1 MLDEASSGQSVDLN
15 AGNMGPAQAW
25 RDCGRDV
32 LNFVQH
38 ILPAA
43 KESTDFLLPWVP
55 EGTKPAVKVVG
66 VGHSFGGNAQVQ
78 AAAKRP
84 DLFESL
90 FLVDPMCPPRA
101 VSKAEWEANPME
113 GYSLSP
119 GALKRRTAWKNI
131 EEARA
136 LMSKSP
142 FYQTWH
148 KDAFEI
154 WLTHGLMDDG
164 KQIVLATPGWSE
176 AAIFCEPEGPGRGWD
191 VLPTLPMPVGFILEK
206 AALAT
211 LGEDKTREMVWRA
224 PRSRNERFM
233 HAGHLITQ
241 EQPDDTADA
250 LWRFLATV
258 EAGKWPSGV
267 PAARM

>member
-15 AGNMGPAQAW
+15 AGHMGPAQSW
-25 RDCGRDV
+25 RDVGRDV

-38 ILPAA
+38 ILPVA
-43 KESTDFLLPWVP
+43 KDSTDFLLPWAP

-78 AAAKRP
+78 AAGKRP
-84 DLFESL
+84 DFFESL
-90 FLVDPMCPPRA
+90 FLVDPMCPPHYLPRDP
-101 VSKAEWEANPME
+101 WEHKPVE
-113 GYSLSP
+113 GYKLS
-119 GALKRRTAWKNI
+119 AITVKRRNGWPSLEYAKET
-131 EEARA
+131 
-136 LMSKSP
+136 MSKSP
-142 FYQTWH
+142 FYKSWH

-154 WLTHGLMDDG
+154 WLTHGIVDNG
-164 KQIVLATPGWSE
+164 KEVVLATPAWSE
-176 AAIFCEPEGPGRGWD
+176 AAIFCEPEGVARGWD
-191 VLPTLPMPVGFILEK
+191 QLAVLPMPVGFVMEK
-206 AALAT
+206 GAIAT
-211 LGEDKTREMVWRA
+211 LGEKRTQEMVWRA

-267 PAARM
+267 PAPKL